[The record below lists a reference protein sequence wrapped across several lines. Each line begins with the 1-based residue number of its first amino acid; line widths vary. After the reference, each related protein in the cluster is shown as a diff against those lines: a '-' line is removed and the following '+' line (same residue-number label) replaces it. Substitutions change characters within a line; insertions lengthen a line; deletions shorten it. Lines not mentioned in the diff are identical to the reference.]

1 MSVQALAFVLP
12 SWYCFVMAK
21 HIAPPAT
28 SEQIMRA
35 LGVTR
40 EDREIIDRVLKEV
53 DEEEEAMSPKSH
65 TIQRSDSVLAKKEPK
80 C

>member
-1 MSVQALAFVLP
+1 
-12 SWYCFVMAK
+12 
-21 HIAPPAT
+21 
-28 SEQIMRA
+28 MRA

-65 TIQRSDSVLAKKEPK
+65 AVQRPDSAPAKKEPK
-80 C
+80 S